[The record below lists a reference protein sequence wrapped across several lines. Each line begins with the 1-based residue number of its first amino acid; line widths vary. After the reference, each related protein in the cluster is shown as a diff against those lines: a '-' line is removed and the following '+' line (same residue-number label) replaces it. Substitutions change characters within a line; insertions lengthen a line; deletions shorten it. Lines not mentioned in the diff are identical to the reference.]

1 MLALIVFVLIIGI
14 STFTFLKLKR
24 KYSQSRGGFFR
35 IWVIPGILAFLCFS
49 VLMILAAI
57 VIPKSELKQRTSE
70 RVSAD
75 QSNDNPEK
83 VLNPEF
89 KSGIDSFFSP
99 YLQYSET
106 DMEIDFDNFNNQIQY
121 LFKVSGIKVDYTN
134 KKKAY
139 TYQLPGKINMVVLV
153 NVQTNKINYLGM
165 MFNSN
170 EGGNLSTF
178 VISNMKIMMILQKT
192 TNPHDIQQFLENLS
206 KDGDGQA
213 TLGQNEYRFYSKNG
227 TYLLLAK

>member
-14 STFTFLKLKR
+14 SSLTFIKLKR
-24 KYSQSRGGFFR
+24 KYSQSRSGVFNTW
-35 IWVIPGILAFLCFS
+35 IIPSIMAFLCFS

-57 VIPKSELKQRTSE
+57 VIPKSELKQNTSE
-70 RVSAD
+70 RISVN
-75 QSNDNPEK
+75 QFNDNNEK
-83 VLNPEF
+83 ILNQEF
-89 KSGIDSFFSP
+89 KSGIDSFFTP
-99 YLQYSET
+99 YLQYSDT

-121 LFKVSGIKVDYTN
+121 LFKVSGIKVDYTS

-153 NVQTNKINYLGM
+153 NIQTNKINYLGM
-165 MFNSN
+165 MFNSH

-178 VISNMKIMMILQKT
+178 VISNMKIMMVLQKT
-192 TNPHDIQQFLENLS
+192 TNPHDIQPFLEDLS
-206 KDGDGQA
+206 KNGDGQA

>member
-1 MLALIVFVLIIGI
+1 MLALILFVLAISISVFV
-14 STFTFLKLKR
+14 FVKLKR
-24 KYSQSRGGFFR
+24 KYSQSRSSFFR
-35 IWVIPGILAFLCFS
+35 TWIILGILAFLCFS

-57 VIPKSELKQRTSE
+57 VIPKSELKQSTSE

-75 QSNDNPEK
+75 QSNDNTEK

-89 KSGIDSFFSP
+89 KSGIDSFFAP
-99 YLQYSET
+99 YLQYSDT

-139 TYQLPGKINMVVLV
+139 TYQLPGKINMIVLV

-170 EGGNLSTF
+170 EGGDLSTF
-178 VISNMKIMMILQKT
+178 VISNMKIMMVLQKT

-206 KDGDGQA
+206 KNGDGQA

>member
-14 STFTFLKLKR
+14 SSLTFIKLKR
-24 KYSQSRGGFFR
+24 KYSQSRSGVFKTW
-35 IWVIPGILAFLCFS
+35 IIPSIMAFLCFS

-57 VIPKSELKQRTSE
+57 VIPKSELKQNTSE
-70 RVSAD
+70 RISVN
-75 QSNDNPEK
+75 QFNDKNEK
-83 VLNPEF
+83 ILNQEF
-89 KSGIDSFFSP
+89 KSGIDSFFTP
-99 YLQYSET
+99 YLQYSDT

-121 LFKVSGIKVDYTN
+121 LFKVSGIKVDYTS

-165 MFNSN
+165 MFNSH

-178 VISNMKIMMILQKT
+178 IISNMKIMMVLQKT
-192 TNPHDIQQFLENLS
+192 TNPHDIQPFLEDLS
-206 KDGDGQA
+206 KNGDGQA

>member
-14 STFTFLKLKR
+14 SSLTFIKLKR
-24 KYSQSRGGFFR
+24 KYSKSRSGVFKTW
-35 IWVIPGILAFLCFS
+35 IIPSIMAFLCFS

-57 VIPKSELKQRTSE
+57 VIPKSELKQNTSE
-70 RVSAD
+70 RLSVN
-75 QSNDNPEK
+75 QFNDNNEK
-83 VLNPEF
+83 ILNQEF
-89 KSGIDSFFSP
+89 KSGIDSFFTP
-99 YLQYSET
+99 YLQYSDT

-121 LFKVSGIKVDYTN
+121 LFKVSGIKVDYTS

-139 TYQLPGKINMVVLV
+139 TYQSPGKINMVVLV

-165 MFNSN
+165 MFNSH

-178 VISNMKIMMILQKT
+178 VISNMKIMMVLQKT
-192 TNPHDIQQFLENLS
+192 TNPHDIQPFLEDLS
-206 KDGDGQA
+206 KNGDGQA

>member
-1 MLALIVFVLIIGI
+1 M
-14 STFTFLKLKR
+14 
-24 KYSQSRGGFFR
+24 
-35 IWVIPGILAFLCFS
+35 AFLCFS

-57 VIPKSELKQRTSE
+57 VIPKSELKQNTSE
-70 RVSAD
+70 RLSVN
-75 QSNDNPEK
+75 QFNDNNEK
-83 VLNPEF
+83 ILNQEF
-89 KSGIDSFFSP
+89 KSGIDSFFTP
-99 YLQYSET
+99 YLQYSDT

-121 LFKVSGIKVDYTN
+121 LFKVSGIKVDYTS

-165 MFNSN
+165 MFNSH

-178 VISNMKIMMILQKT
+178 VISNMKIMMVLQKT
-192 TNPHDIQQFLENLS
+192 TNPHDIQPFLEDLS
-206 KDGDGQA
+206 KNGDGQA

>member
-14 STFTFLKLKR
+14 SSLTFIKLKR
-24 KYSQSRGGFFR
+24 KYSQSRCGVFKTW
-35 IWVIPGILAFLCFS
+35 IIPSIMAFLCFS

-57 VIPKSELKQRTSE
+57 VIPKSELKQNTSE
-70 RVSAD
+70 RISVN
-75 QSNDNPEK
+75 QFNDKNEK
-83 VLNPEF
+83 ILNQEF
-89 KSGIDSFFSP
+89 KSGIDSFFTP
-99 YLQYSET
+99 YLQYSDT

-121 LFKVSGIKVDYTN
+121 LFKVSGIKVDYTS

-165 MFNSN
+165 MFNSH

-178 VISNMKIMMILQKT
+178 VISNMKIMMVLQKT
-192 TNPHDIQQFLENLS
+192 TNPHDIQPFLEDLS
-206 KDGDGQA
+206 KNGDGQA